1 MANKYTAKILSLP
14 FICITNL
21 EITLKLNPILPRT
34 EFFWDAYATI
44 ACGNDPEYKAN
55 LCCLFA
61 AMTNEEVE
69 EIRALYL
76 PD

>member
-14 FICITNL
+14 SITIFKL
-21 EITLKLNPILPRT
+21 ETTLKLNPIISSA
-34 EFFWDAYATI
+34 EFFWDAYAI
-44 ACGNDPEYKAN
+44 IECSSDPEYKAN

-61 AMTNEEVE
+61 AMTNKEVE